1 MLASSSLNSRLGTQ
15 DGPARSPGRSGLRR
29 RSGLGSAVLLAEL
42 FLPRLFTRTLLRRV
56 SPGAGEEGCGVQP
69 SPLGGTLGSHS
80 WAGFPAGEQLPGWS
94 RAALEWEESRVRSR
108 VTGRSWETRGA
119 SGRGGGRGLKPGLQG
134 KEERSEAKRTCLER
148 PSPPPSHGEAWVHV
162 PVWPG
167 WGGGFVCWIKPICV
181 PSGGGAAAAPRRDG
195 GCHRQTQPPPSPGS
209 PDLGRLL
216 SLKRTLTP
224 GWEARAEGETRR
236 P

>member
-94 RAALEWEESRVRSR
+94 RADLLQNLGRPGMGRVESKEPGDGEELGDS
-108 VTGRSWETRGA
+108 GCKWKGRGA
-119 SGRGGGRGLKPGLQG
+119 RIKTWVAGEKRREARRRELVWSVRHHPLPTVRPG
-134 KEERSEAKRTCLER
+134 STCLC
-148 PSPPPSHGEAWVHV
+148 GL
-162 PVWPG
+162 
-167 WGGGFVCWIKPICV
+167 
-181 PSGGGAAAAPRRDG
+181 GGGAVLFAG
-195 GCHRQTQPPPSPGS
+195 
-209 PDLGRLL
+209 
-216 SLKRTLTP
+216 
-224 GWEARAEGETRR
+224 
-236 P
+236 